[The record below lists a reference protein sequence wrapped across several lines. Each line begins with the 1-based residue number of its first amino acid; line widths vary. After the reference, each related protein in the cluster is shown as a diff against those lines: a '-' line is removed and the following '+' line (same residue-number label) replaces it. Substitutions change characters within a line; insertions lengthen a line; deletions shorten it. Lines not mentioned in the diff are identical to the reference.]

1 MTQIRVAA
9 PRRTGVII
17 SVVLLALIAAGLMW
31 RVIPALGPWQA
42 ARAYCDD
49 LTHQRYA
56 AIYQQ
61 RIGAALHTTIAQDEF
76 VASQT
81 LADQQAGSVRS
92 CDVAPLT
99 VTSTGTTALAQVTE
113 QRVGG
118 LAVRATLHLAGP
130 DWRLA
135 AWPDPALAPFAVAY
149 RFCRALRQQ
158 DYPVAYHL
166 FTTTITGQLN
176 QADFTTFAQ
185 LADASSGPVDACAIT
200 HLTLD
205 HGAATASAQMHRQH
219 GADNGETDLIQLA
232 QQADQSWQ
240 ITNLPHA

>member
-1 MTQIRVAA
+1 MTQVRAIA
-9 PRRTGVII
+9 PHRTRLII
-17 SVVLLALIAAGLMW
+17 SLILVALIAAGLAW
-31 RVIPALGPWQA
+31 RIIPALGPWQA

-56 AIYQQ
+56 ALYQQ
-61 RIGAALHTTIAQDEF
+61 RIGAALHATITQDEF

-81 LADQQAGSVRS
+81 LADQQAGSVRG

-99 VTSTGTTALAQVTE
+99 VTAAGTTALAQVTE
-113 QRVGG
+113 QRLGG
-118 LAVRATLHLAGP
+118 LAVRATLHLAGS
-130 DWRLA
+130 DWRLVV
-135 AWPDPALAPFAVAY
+135 WPDPALAPFAVAY
-149 RFCRALRQQ
+149 RFCWALRQQ
-158 DYPVAYHL
+158 DYPTAYHL

-176 QADFTTFAQ
+176 QADFTTFVQ
-185 LADASSGPVDACAIT
+185 LADASSGPVATCAIT

-205 HGAATASAQMHRQH
+205 HGTATASAQIHRQH
-219 GADNGETDLIQLA
+219 GAATDETDQIQLA